1 MAAQMKVEVVYALPE
16 EQSLIALDVQEGTT
30 VMEAIVLSQLLNKYP
45 EIDLNTYKV
54 GIFSKVT
61 TLTAVLREF
70 DRVEIYRPL
79 KIDPK
84 EIRRK
89 KAEKNKK
96 LTK

>member
-1 MAAQMKVEVVYALPE
+1 MKVEVVYALPE